1 MQKLKNILYDKNDI
15 LVALII
21 VCVAGVIIFNRI
33 ETIMDFPSS
42 LAADAGTKVS
52 EPTKVGNDNN
62 NNSQDKS
69 KDSSKTN
76 TEENKDTDKNKS
88 GDSSKTNPGN
98 TDKGKVTNL
107 SVYIAPG
114 ASASDIANIFLTAKL
129 VKDKQEILTAISTAG
144 AESKLKA
151 GTFIVPSNSTPA
163 EIVAI
168 ITK

>member
-33 ETIMDFPSS
+33 ETIMDFPST
-42 LAADAGTKVS
+42 LAADTGTKVN
-52 EPTKVGNDNN
+52 EPATAGDNENDK
-62 NNSQDKS
+62 SQDTTKDSS
-69 KDSSKTN
+69 KNTTEESKDKDKNKGSDSSKTN
-76 TEENKDTDKNKS
+76 LANADKD
-88 GDSSKTNPGN
+88 
-98 TDKGKVTNL
+98 KVTNL

-114 ASASDIANIFLTAKL
+114 SSASDIANIFLTANL
-129 VKDKQEILTAISTAG
+129 IKDKQEILSAISTAG